1 MFQGGIEFM
10 KTYIMALDQG
20 TTSSRAIIFDKSGKP
35 VSSAH
40 KEFRQIFPKPGW
52 VEHDPLEIWES
63 QKSVACRAIRKAGI
77 KPEQIASI
85 GITNQRETTVLWD
98 RKTGKPV
105 HNAIVWQCRRT
116 SDICKSIEADG
127 KGEIIRRKTGLLL
140 DAYFSATKI
149 KWILDK
155 VPGLRKRA
163 EAGEICFGTVDSW
176 LLFNLTGEH
185 LTDVSNASRTML
197 LNIKTGRWDREL
209 LDIFSVPEKILPG
222 IKPSSGYFGKTKRE
236 IFGKEIHVGGV
247 VGDQQ
252 SALFGQACFESGSAK
267 NTYGTGC
274 FMLVNT
280 GKKPVFSENH
290 LLTTIAWDIGDGM
303 EYALEG
309 SVFTGGGVI
318 KWLRDSLKLM
328 KSAAESEDMAERVSD
343 NGGVCFVP
351 AFAGLGAPYWDPD
364 VRGTVFGITSG
375 TSPDNI
381 VRAALESIAFQSR
394 DLVECL
400 QEDLGGKINSLKV
413 DGGAC
418 GNNFLMQFQADILG
432 IPVVRTAVPETT
444 ALGVAYLAGLSCG
457 YWKNKKDIRKNWCAD
472 KTFKPEIA
480 SYERELRISKWKKA
494 VETAREFK

>member
-1 MFQGGIEFM
+1 M
-10 KTYIMALDQG
+10 KMYVMALDQG
-20 TTSSRAIIFDKSGKP
+20 TTSSRAIIFDKTGKP
-35 VSSAH
+35 LSSAH

-63 QKSVACRAIRKAGI
+63 QKSVACRAILKSGI

-85 GITNQRETTVLWD
+85 GITNQRETTILWD
-98 RKTGKPV
+98 RKTGRPV
-105 HNAIVWQCRRT
+105 YNAIVWQCRRT

-163 EAGEICFGTVDSW
+163 ENGEICFGTVDSW
-176 LLFNLTGEH
+176 ILFKLTGEH

-197 LNIKTGRWDREL
+197 LNIKTGKWDREL
-209 LDIFSVPEKILPG
+209 LEIFRVPEKILPG
-222 IKPSSGYFGKTKRE
+222 IKPSSGFFGKTKKE
-236 IFGKEIHVGGV
+236 IFGKEIHVGGIA
-247 VGDQQ
+247 GDQQ
-252 SALFGQACFESGSAK
+252 AALFGQACFEIGSAK

-290 LLTTIAWDIGDGM
+290 LLTTIAWDIGDGL

-309 SVFTGGGVI
+309 SVFTGGEVI
-318 KWLRDSLKLM
+318 KWLRDSLKIM
-328 KSAAESEDMAERVSD
+328 RTSAESEDMAKRVSD
-343 NGGVCFVP
+343 NGGVYFVP
-351 AFAGLGAPYWDPD
+351 AFVGLGAPYWDPD

-375 TSPDNI
+375 TSPANI
-381 VRAALESIAFQSR
+381 ARAALESIAFQSR

-400 QEDLGGKINSLKV
+400 QEDMGTKIKSLKV

-418 GNNFLMQFQADILG
+418 VNNFLMQFQSDILG
-432 IPVVRTAVPETT
+432 IPLVRTAVPETT
-444 ALGVAYLAGLSCG
+444 ALGAAYLAGLSCG
-457 YWKNKKDIRKNWCAD
+457 YWKSRNDIRNNWRAD
-472 KTFKPEIA
+472 KTFKPKI
-480 SYERELRISKWKKA
+480 SHYERELRISKWKKA

>member
-1 MFQGGIEFM
+1 M

-20 TTSSRAIIFDKSGKP
+20 TTSSRAIIFDKTGKP
-35 VSSAH
+35 LSSAH

-63 QKSVACRAIRKAGI
+63 QKSVACRAILKSGI

-85 GITNQRETTVLWD
+85 GITNQRETTILWD
-98 RKTGKPV
+98 RKTGRPV
-105 HNAIVWQCRRT
+105 YNAIVWQCRRT

-163 EAGEICFGTVDSW
+163 ENGEICFGTVDSW
-176 LLFNLTGEH
+176 ILFKLTGEH

-197 LNIKTGRWDREL
+197 LNIKTGKWDREL
-209 LDIFSVPEKILPG
+209 LEIFRVPEKILPG
-222 IKPSSGYFGKTKRE
+222 IKPSSGFFGKTKKE
-236 IFGKEIHVGGV
+236 IFGKEIHVGGIA
-247 VGDQQ
+247 GDQQ
-252 SALFGQACFESGSAK
+252 AALFGQACFEIGSAK

-290 LLTTIAWDIGDGM
+290 LLTTIAWDIGDGL

-309 SVFTGGGVI
+309 SVFTGGEVI
-318 KWLRDSLKLM
+318 KWLRDSLKIM
-328 KSAAESEDMAERVSD
+328 RTSAESEDMAKRVSD
-343 NGGVCFVP
+343 NGGVYFVP
-351 AFAGLGAPYWDPD
+351 AFVGLGAPYWDPD

-375 TSPDNI
+375 TSPANI
-381 VRAALESIAFQSR
+381 ARAALESIAFQSR

-400 QEDLGGKINSLKV
+400 QEDMGTKIKSLKV

-418 GNNFLMQFQADILG
+418 VNNFLMQFQSDILG
-432 IPVVRTAVPETT
+432 IPLVRTAVPETT
-444 ALGVAYLAGLSCG
+444 ALGAAYLAGLSCG
-457 YWKNKKDIRKNWCAD
+457 YWKSRNDIRNNWRAD
-472 KTFKPEIA
+472 KTFKPKIA
-480 SYERELRISKWKKA
+480 SYEREVRISKWKKA